1 MLKVPGTSEAFYG
14 VPGSDGGDILG
25 AMPLEPKSGKEE
37 DTIYT
42 VIEPQQCRH
51 ATI

>member
-1 MLKVPGTSEAFYG
+1 MLKVPGTSEAVY

-25 AMPLEPKSGKEE
+25 KMPLESKSGKEE

>member
-1 MLKVPGTSEAFYG
+1 MLKFPGTSEAFYG